1 MSKIVELR
9 LRNAPPAAAVVA
21 SVAHPPAIDPGQ
33 DLTRGMIPPLNN
45 LIRTLEKSHRRI
57 GALIA
62 GIPDPEAA
70 RHLGRDLA
78 VLATALR
85 DAKAK
90 VAALSLEEPGN
101 EK

>member
-9 LRNAPPAAAVVA
+9 PRNAPPTAAVVVNA
-21 SVAHPPAIDPGQ
+21 ARPLAIDPGQ
-33 DLTRGMIPPLNN
+33 DLTQRLIPPLNN
-45 LIRTLEKSHRRI
+45 LIRTLERSHQRI
-57 GALIA
+57 GALIE

-70 RHLGRDLA
+70 RRLGTDLA
-78 VLATALR
+78 VLSTALR

-101 EK
+101 ET

>member
-9 LRNAPPAAAVVA
+9 PRCAPASPVDANVARLPAVDA
-21 SVAHPPAIDPGQ
+21 GQ
-33 DLTRGMIPPLNN
+33 DLTQRMIPTLNN
-45 LIRTLEKSHRRI
+45 LIRTLETSHRRI

-70 RHLGRDLA
+70 RRLGRDLA
-78 VLATALR
+78 VLSTALR

-90 VAALSLEEPGN
+90 VAALALEEPGN
-101 EK
+101 EA